1 VRKIFTNRWMAITAI
16 LMALLL
22 TGAGC
27 SNASEFT
34 PPAAST
40 IDDAPV
46 ELTAAK
52 LWDEFQADPAGTRA
66 KYAGKKLHFARVNVE
81 TMSFLG
87 EPPDTDLFVQE
98 GMVKF
103 RIAVPAH
110 LQPVREG
117 YVVEIVGE
125 LWDMQYAY
133 LIVRDCWLRVVDPP
147 GGDPNPP
154 PEY

>member
-1 VRKIFTNRWMAITAI
+1 MKRVVRDTWMAGLAA
-16 LMALLL
+16 LMLAVSV
-22 TGAGC
+22 GC
-27 SNASEFT
+27 SSPSAFT
-34 PPAAST
+34 PPSAST
-40 IDDAPV
+40 IDDAPI
-46 ELTAAK
+46 ELTSSQ

-66 KYAGKKLHFARVNVE
+66 KYAGKRLHFARVAVE

-98 GMVKF
+98 GLVKF
-103 RIAVPAH
+103 RVAVPGD

-125 LWDMQYAY
+125 LWDMQFAY

>member
-1 VRKIFTNRWMAITAI
+1 MPEAATRKRTAITA
-16 LMALLL
+16 ALAVFALAL
-22 TGAGC
+22 GGC

-46 ELTAAK
+46 ELTAEQ
-52 LWDEFQADPAGTRA
+52 LWNEFQADPAGTKA
-66 KYAGKKLHFARVNVE
+66 KYAGKRLHFARVNVE

-87 EPPDTDLFVQE
+87 EPPDSDLFVQD
-98 GMVKF
+98 GLVKF
-103 RIAVPAH
+103 RVAVPAH

-117 YVVEIVGE
+117 YVVEVVGE
-125 LWDMQYAY
+125 LWDMQFAY

>member
-1 VRKIFTNRWMAITAI
+1 MRKIFTNRWMAITAV

-22 TGAGC
+22 TVAGC

-34 PPAAST
+34 PPSAST

-46 ELTAAK
+46 ELTAGQ
-52 LWDEFQADPAGTRA
+52 LWEEFQADPAGTKA

-98 GMVKF
+98 GLVKF

>member
-1 VRKIFTNRWMAITAI
+1 MAITAAMV
-16 LMALLL
+16 LSSLVM
-22 TGAGC
+22 AGC

-34 PPAAST
+34 PLVAST
-40 IDDAPV
+40 IDDAPI
-46 ELTAAK
+46 ELTASQ
-52 LWDEFQADPAGTRA
+52 LWDEFQADPAGTKAR
-66 KYAGKKLHFARVNVE
+66 YAGKKLHFARINVE

-87 EPPDTDLFVQE
+87 SPPDTDLFVQE
-98 GMVKF
+98 GLVKF
-103 RIAVPAH
+103 RVAVPAH

-133 LIVRDCWLRVVDPP
+133 LIVRNCWLRVVDPS

-154 PEY
+154 PAY